1 MKRSAKTWIK
11 GPYKNKNRDRSGL
24 VVLLVLLVLLVLAVA
39 VIALIRSA
47 L

>member
-24 VVLLVLLVLLVLAVA
+24 IVLLVLLVLAVA

>member
-11 GPYKNKNRDRSGL
+11 GPYNNKNRDRSGL
-24 VVLLVLLVLLVLAVA
+24 IVLLVLLVLAVA

>member
-11 GPYKNKNRDRSGL
+11 GPYKKNRDRSGL
-24 VVLLVLLVLLVLAVA
+24 IVLLVLLVLAVA
-39 VIALIRSA
+39 VVALIRSA

>member
-11 GPYKNKNRDRSGL
+11 GPYKKKNRDRSGL
-24 VVLLVLLVLLVLAVA
+24 IVLLVLLVLAVA
-39 VIALIRSA
+39 VVALIRSA